1 MISVDFSVPIFIESF
16 SSYFHIPGSFLC
28 NIGGHKKPPET
39 AAFFFS
45 LLFHTGH
52 GSTGFS
58 VLAASHQAGENMND
72 QTIIVCTSRLEN
84 WIKMNQ
90 KLHLEVG
97 LETVLQIEAWDCWL
111 SKLTTSLWEVRKK
124 QDSLNCLGK
133 KSRSAR
139 NLNELTGL
147 LQNDVPH
154 MPKPP
159 WWSLTMLQHKP
170 ERKVAGNIWEPSSFC
185 GISIRKA
192 AAFTLIPNLSSECT
206 PESTQR
212 SSQLANTQFLGRWPV
227 LDSKH
232 TSGANRTNPKV
243 QRSVTWFQGSYCL
256 HCFSVKHN
264 QLATGKIIVCQQC
277 WPHALF
283 WRCYLLCQLG
293 PQPPHMFQQGRS
305 ATTKRTLSHLGTSRL
320 LATKKDRVHIGSLPG
335 SGCIVHLEVSI
346 NGGSPI
352 DGWFI
357 MEKSIKID
365 DLGGT
370 PILGN
375 PHLWIIYDL
384 CPFTSKIKLQKNT
397 QRLGLAHPVHAGPNL
412 SVVRLMHDLAT
423 RNALSGRGL
432 HKTET
437 MHGSQ
442 SRTINMERWRKCWK
456 CWCAPFGVIKI
467 TSKEAATHSEQKT
480 SSLSTGVYYVI

>member
-1 MISVDFSVPIFIESF
+1 M
-16 SSYFHIPGSFLC
+16 
-28 NIGGHKKPPET
+28 
-39 AAFFFS
+39 
-45 LLFHTGH
+45 
-52 GSTGFS
+52 
-58 VLAASHQAGENMND
+58 
-72 QTIIVCTSRLEN
+72 
-84 WIKMNQ
+84 
-90 KLHLEVG
+90 
-97 LETVLQIEAWDCWL
+97 VLQIEAWDFWL

-212 SSQLANTQFLGRWPV
+212 SSQLAKTQFLGRWPV

-277 WPHALF
+277 WPHASF

-293 PQPPHMFQQGRS
+293 PHPTCSNRGAQRRQS
-305 ATTKRTLSHLGTSRL
+305 ALCRISAHWIPARIW
-320 LATKKDRVHIGSLPG
+320 VH
-335 SGCIVHLEVSI
+335 
-346 NGGSPI
+346 
-352 DGWFI
+352 
-357 MEKSIKID
+357 
-365 DLGGT
+365 
-370 PILGN
+370 
-375 PHLWIIYDL
+375 
-384 CPFTSKIKLQKNT
+384 CPFGAFHRGIPNWWMVYNGKI
-397 QRLGLAHPVHAGPNL
+397 H
-412 SVVRLMHDLAT
+412 
-423 RNALSGRGL
+423 
-432 HKTET
+432 
-437 MHGSQ
+437 
-442 SRTINMERWRKCWK
+442 
-456 CWCAPFGVIKI
+456 
-467 TSKEAATHSEQKT
+467 
-480 SSLSTGVYYVI
+480 